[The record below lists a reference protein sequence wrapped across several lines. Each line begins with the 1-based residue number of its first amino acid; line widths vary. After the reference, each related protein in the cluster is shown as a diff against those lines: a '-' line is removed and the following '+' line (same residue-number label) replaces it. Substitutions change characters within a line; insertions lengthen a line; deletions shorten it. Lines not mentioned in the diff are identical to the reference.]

1 MSADAADR
9 TERGGQVGPLLTAMA
24 RTCPAWPASDT
35 DDGRNQ
41 METPTPN
48 KRRMLR
54 RLRAEFR
61 QELGVEN
68 PTRAERVLVELAALT
83 TLRARGMRDQIIDGQ
98 EPDDEDFVRIVR
110 ATTSIIKAFKEHR
123 AAKQR
128 DVKPKTFEERM
139 AARDQKERKE
149 FDANDF

>member
-1 MSADAADR
+1 
-9 TERGGQVGPLLTAMA
+9 
-24 RTCPAWPASDT
+24 
-35 DDGRNQ
+35 